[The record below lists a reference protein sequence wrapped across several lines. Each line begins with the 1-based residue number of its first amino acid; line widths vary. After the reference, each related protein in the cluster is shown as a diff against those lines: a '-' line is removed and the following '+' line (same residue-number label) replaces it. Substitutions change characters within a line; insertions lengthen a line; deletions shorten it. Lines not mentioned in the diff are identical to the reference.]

1 MPACYD
7 HHVNVYNTRSGAVET
22 IEPSGRAITLYVCGI
37 TPYDTTHLGHAF
49 TYTVA
54 DVFVRHLESRG
65 LTVRYV
71 QNVTDIDD
79 DILRKAAEVGVDWRA
94 LGNRWTSHFI
104 RDMQV
109 LNVRPPDEY
118 PRASDV
124 IPDIVTAVGA
134 LIERGLAYVS
144 GGSVYYR
151 VNAWP
156 AFGLLSHLP
165 RSEML
170 AVANERGNRPDD
182 PHKRDPLDFVL
193 WQGAAPG
200 EPTWDSPWGPGRPGW
215 HIECSVM
222 STRFLGPTLDVHGGG
237 GDLVFPHHECEI
249 AQAEP
254 VTGCSPFAR
263 VWLHTAMVEH
273 EGAKMSKS
281 LGNLVMVR
289 NLLKHW
295 SPDALRLYLGQHYYR
310 LKWNHDPDQLADAA
324 QLAEKLRA
332 AVTVAGGEGDPL
344 HVAGAEADF
353 TAAMDDDLSTP
364 SALGTLASLADDVL
378 AAARAGR
385 RVEAGQALVRRLA
398 HVFGLRL
405 DRLDTE
411 DRVTRGWDAHLR
423 RFPSL

>member
-1 MPACYD
+1 M
-7 HHVNVYNTRSGAVET
+7 NVYNTLSGAVET

-65 LTVRYV
+65 LT
-71 QNVTDIDD
+71 
-79 DILRKAAEVGVDWRA
+79 
-94 LGNRWTSHFI
+94 
-104 RDMQV
+104 
-109 LNVRPPDEY
+109 
-118 PRASDV
+118 
-124 IPDIVTAVGA
+124 
-134 LIERGLAYVS
+134 
-144 GGSVYYR
+144 
-151 VNAWP
+151 
-156 AFGLLSHLP
+156 
-165 RSEML
+165 
-170 AVANERGNRPDD
+170 
-182 PHKRDPLDFVL
+182 
-193 WQGAAPG
+193 
-200 EPTWDSPWGPGRPGW
+200 
-215 HIECSVM
+215 
-222 STRFLGPTLDVHGGG
+222 
-237 GDLVFPHHECEI
+237 
-249 AQAEP
+249 
-254 VTGCSPFAR
+254 
-263 VWLHTAMVEH
+263 
-273 EGAKMSKS
+273 
-281 LGNLVMVR
+281 

-310 LKWNHDPDQLADAA
+310 IKWNYDPDQLADAA

-332 AVTVAGGEGDPL
+332 AVTVSGGEGDPL

-411 DRVTRGWDAHLR
+411 ERVTRGWDAHLR

>member
-1 MPACYD
+1 M
-7 HHVNVYNTRSGAVET
+7 NVYNTLSGTVEPL
-22 IEPSGRAITLYVCGI
+22 EPTGQAFTLYVCGI

-54 DVFVRHLESRG
+54 DVLVRHLEDQG
-65 LTVRYV
+65 LAVRYV

-79 DILRKAAEVGVDWRA
+79 DILRKAAEVGVGWRA

-104 RDMQV
+104 RDMQL

-118 PRASDV
+118 PRATDV
-124 IPDIVTAVGA
+124 IPDIVTAVGG
-134 LIERGLAYVS
+134 LIERGLAYMS

-151 VNAWP
+151 VDAWP
-156 AFGLLSHLP
+156 AFGRLSHLP

-193 WQGAAPG
+193 WQAQAPG

-215 HIECSVM
+215 HIECSV
-222 STRFLGPTLDVHGGG
+222 
-237 GDLVFPHHECEI
+237 I

-254 VTGCSPFAR
+254 VTGRSPFVR

-289 NLLKHW
+289 DLLKHW
-295 SPDALRLYLGQHYYR
+295 SPDAVRLYLGRHHYR
-310 LKWNHDPDQLADAA
+310 LGWSHDPDALAHAA

-332 AVTVAGGEGDPL
+332 AATVSGGDGEPL
-344 HVAGAEADF
+344 DVAGAEADF
-353 TAAMDDDLSTP
+353 TAAMDDDLNTP
-364 SALGTLASLADDVL
+364 SALGRLESLAGDVL

-385 RVEAGQALVRRLA
+385 RVETGQALVRRLA
-398 HVFGLRL
+398 QVFGLRL
-405 DRLDTE
+405 DRAGVE
-411 DRVTRGWDAHLR
+411 ERVMRGWDAHLL